1 MLRSMF
7 SGITGLRAHQQ
18 MMDVVGNNI
27 ANVNTAGYKAQNAVF
42 ETVISQAVK
51 SPAAPVAPSRI
62 KAARTGFRSDSA
74 LPSVEC
80 RRTSIKVLPS

>member
-42 ETVISQAVK
+42 
-51 SPAAPVAPSRI
+51 
-62 KAARTGFRSDSA
+62 
-74 LPSVEC
+74 
-80 RRTSIKVLPS
+80 

>member
-51 SPAAPVAPSRI
+51 SPAAPVA
-62 KAARTGFRSDSA
+62 AG
-74 LPSVEC
+74 SV
-80 RRTSIKVLPS
+80 